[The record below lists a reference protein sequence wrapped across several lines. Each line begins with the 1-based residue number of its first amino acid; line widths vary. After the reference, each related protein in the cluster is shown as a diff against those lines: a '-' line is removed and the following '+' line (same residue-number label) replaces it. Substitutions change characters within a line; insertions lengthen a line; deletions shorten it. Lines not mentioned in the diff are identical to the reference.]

1 MTTPIWL
8 IAIATAWKL
17 ANETAKIITN
27 YKLENRKLELEQKEE
42 K

>member
-8 IAIATAWKL
+8 IAIATTWKL
-17 ANETAKIITN
+17 ANETAKIVIH